1 MRFLAL
7 LFLLFFTNLLPAQN
21 TAKWEIKTQ
30 KEGITV
36 YSRALPNS
44 NLKELK
50 MTSTATSTLS
60 AFLTILDVIQTNP
73 DWLDGSFEV
82 TRLEEKPSGEKIN
95 RTIIDFPFPVSD
107 RDLISSAKISQDPDT
122 KVVTVLS
129 EAVEGVQKPT
139 DDYVRMPLFLSRWVL
154 TPNGKGELDIEY
166 FLRSDPGGSIPNW
179 VTNMLSSVGPFK
191 TFKAIKENL
200 KNYQQE
206 KKTGIVEF

>member
-1 MRFLAL
+1 MRL
-7 LFLLFFTNLLPAQN
+7 LTLVTLLFFNTFLSAQN
-21 TAKWEIKTQ
+21 TANWEIKTQ
-30 KEGITV
+30 KEGIIV
-36 YSRALPNS
+36 YSRDLPNS

-60 AFLTILDVIQTNP
+60 AFIAILEVIQTNP

-82 TRLEEKPSGEKIN
+82 TRLEEKPNGEKIN

-107 RDLISSAKISQDPDT
+107 RDLISSAKITQDADT
-122 KVVTVLS
+122 KVVTILS
-129 EAVEGVQKPT
+129 EAVKGVQKT
-139 DDYVRMPLFLSRWVL
+139 SDDYVRMPLFLSQWVL
-154 TPNGKGELDIEY
+154 TPDGNGQINIEY
-166 FLRSDPGGSIPNW
+166 FLRSDPGGNIPNW

-206 KKTGIVEF
+206 KRAGIVE